1 MLHAFPAPEV
11 DMAKRAVKE
20 ELVALERQYW
30 QALKDRDYQVAERLT
45 DDQCIVTGPQGVGRI
60 DKKTIVEMM
69 QNAPYTVE
77 DYKLDNDFQIRM
89 IGNDV
94 AILAYKVHE
103 ELTVE
108 GKPVTLDAAESS
120 TWIRR
125 NGSWVC
131 ALHTEALT
139 GDPFGRDRKPSDKPS

>member
-1 MLHAFPAPEV
+1 MHRHRPS
-11 DMAKRAVKE
+11 
-20 ELVALERQYW
+20 
-30 QALKDRDYQVAERLT
+30 
-45 DDQCIVTGPQGVGRI
+45 GVSRI

-69 QNAPYTVE
+69 RNAPYTIDDFE
-77 DYKLDNDFQIRM
+77 LDDDFQIRM

-94 AILAYKVHE
+94 AIVAYKVHE

-108 GKPVTLDAAESS
+108 GEPVTFDAAESS

-139 GDPFGRDRKPSDKPS
+139 GDPFGRDRKPADAPS

>member
-1 MLHAFPAPEV
+1 MLFPDPEV
-11 DMAKRAVKE
+11 DMAKRAVQQ

-30 QALKDRDYQVAERLT
+30 QALKDQDYEVAQRLT
-45 DDQCIVTGPQGVGRI
+45 DDQCIVSGPQGVGKI
-60 DKKTIVEMM
+60 DKKTLVEMM
-69 QNAPYTVE
+69 QNAPYTIK
-77 DYKLDNDFQIRM
+77 DFTLDDDFQIRM

-103 ELTVE
+103 ELDVE
-108 GKPVTLDAAESS
+108 GEPVTLDAAETS

-139 GDPFGRDRKPSDKPS
+139 GDPFGRDRKPADAPS